1 MNKLAIAFVALAF
14 VTVTAISQA
23 SNPRPARPKCNLTE
37 ATAPSVR
44 GLRLGMSTQQLLAS
58 FPGSS
63 KRREMKDAVE
73 KAKAATGNEAAYL
86 VFDPA
91 TDGDPQQFGGVE
103 SVSAG
108 LNKGRVI
115 DLTIQYGGAT
125 WRGIDEWVAKLSESL
140 KLQGAGDWTVGPSEN
155 PNKVL
160 RCEGIEIEA
169 AIQGGGS
176 SIRIRNTEYVKAD
189 AERANAV
196 EEKKR
201 REIKP

>member
-14 VTVTAISQA
+14 LTLSAVSQA
-23 SNPRPARPKCNLTE
+23 SNPLPARPKCNLTE
-37 ATAPSVR
+37 ATAPSFR
-44 GLRLGMSTQQLLAS
+44 GLRLGMSTQQLLAL

-63 KRREMKDAVE
+63 KRREMKDSVD

-86 VFDPA
+86 AFDPA
-91 TDGDPQQFGGVE
+91 TDGDAQQFGGVE

-108 LNKGRVI
+108 VNKGRVI
-115 DLTIQYGGAT
+115 DLSIQYGGAT
-125 WRGIDEWVAKLSESL
+125 WKDIDEWVAKLSESL
-140 KLQGAGDWTVGPSEN
+140 KLQGPGDWTVGPSEN

-176 SIRIRNTEYVKAD
+176 SIRMTNTEYFKGVLEGGKA
-189 AERANAV
+189 AED
-196 EEKKR
+196 KKR

>member
-14 VTVTAISQA
+14 VTISTISQA
-23 SNPRPARPKCNLTE
+23 SNPKPALPKCNLTE
-37 ATAPSVR
+37 ATAPTVR
-44 GLRLGMSTQQLLAS
+44 GLRLGMSTQQLLAL

-63 KRREMKDAVE
+63 KRKEMKEAVE

-91 TDGDPQQFGGVE
+91 TEGDAKQFGGVE

-108 LNKGRVI
+108 VNKGRVI
-115 DLTIQYGGAT
+115 DFSIQYGGAT
-125 WRGIDEWVAKLSESL
+125 WRDVDEWVAKLSESL

-176 SIRIRNTEYVKAD
+176 SIRIRNMEDVKVVAD
-189 AERANAV
+189 RNAAD
-196 EEKKR
+196 EKKR

>member
-14 VTVTAISQA
+14 VTISTISQA
-23 SNPRPARPKCNLTE
+23 SNPQPALPKCNLTE

-44 GLRLGMSTQQLLAS
+44 GLRLGMSTQQLLAL
-58 FPGSS
+58 FPDSS
-63 KRREMKDAVE
+63 KRKEMKEAVE

-91 TDGDPQQFGGVE
+91 TERDAKQFGGVE

-108 LNKGRVI
+108 VNKGRVI
-115 DLTIQYGGAT
+115 DFSIQYGGAT
-125 WRGIDEWVAKLSESL
+125 WRDVDEWVAKLSESL

-176 SIRIRNTEYVKAD
+176 SIRIRNMEDARVVAD
-189 AERANAV
+189 RNAAD
-196 EEKKR
+196 EKKR

>member
-1 MNKLAIAFVALAF
+1 
-14 VTVTAISQA
+14 
-23 SNPRPARPKCNLTE
+23 
-37 ATAPSVR
+37 
-44 GLRLGMSTQQLLAS
+44 MSTQQLLAL

-63 KRREMKDAVE
+63 KRREMKEAVE
-73 KAKAATGNEAAYL
+73 KARAATGNEAAYL
-86 VFDPA
+86 VFDPSS
-91 TDGDPQQFGGVE
+91 DGDAQQFGGVE

-108 LNKGRVI
+108 VNKGRVI
-115 DLTIQYGGAT
+115 DLSIQYGGAT
-125 WRGIDEWVAKLSESL
+125 WSDIDQWVAKLSESL
-140 KLQGAGDWTVGPSEN
+140 KLQGAGDWMVGPSEN

-189 AERANAV
+189 AERAKAA
-196 EEKKR
+196 EDKKR

>member
-1 MNKLAIAFVALAF
+1 MNKLVIAFVALAF
-14 VTVTAISQA
+14 VTISAVSQA
-23 SNPRPARPKCNLTE
+23 SNPQPARPKCNLTE
-37 ATAPSVR
+37 ATAPSFR
-44 GLRLGMSTQQLLAS
+44 GLRLGMSTQQLLAL

-63 KRREMKDAVE
+63 KRREMKDSIE

-86 VFDPA
+86 AFDPGA
-91 TDGDPQQFGGVE
+91 DGDAQQFGGVE

-108 LNKGRVI
+108 VNKGRVI
-115 DLTIQYGGAT
+115 DLSIQYGGAT
-125 WRGIDEWVAKLSESL
+125 WKDIDEWVAKLSEAL
-140 KLQGAGDWTVGPSEN
+140 KLQGPGDWTAGPNEN

-176 SIRIRNTEYVKAD
+176 SIRMTNTEYFSGVL
-189 AERANAV
+189 ERAKAA
-196 EEKKR
+196 EDKKR

>member
-1 MNKLAIAFVALAF
+1 MA
-14 VTVTAISQA
+14 
-23 SNPRPARPKCNLTE
+23 
-37 ATAPSVR
+37 ATTGATP
-44 GLRLGMSTQQLLAS
+44 
-58 FPGSS
+58 
-63 KRREMKDAVE
+63 

-91 TDGDPQQFGGVE
+91 TEGDAKQFGGVE

-108 LNKGRVI
+108 VNKGRVV
-115 DLTIQYGGAT
+115 DFNIQYGGAT
-125 WRGIDEWVAKLSESL
+125 WRDVDEWVAKLSESL

-176 SIRIRNTEYVKAD
+176 SIRIRNMEDVKVVAD
-189 AERANAV
+189 RNAAD
-196 EEKKR
+196 EKKR

>member
-44 GLRLGMSTQQLLAS
+44 GLRLGMSTQQLLAL

-63 KRREMKDAVE
+63 KRREMKGAVDM
-73 KAKAATGNEAAYL
+73 ANAATGNEAAYL

-91 TDGDPQQFGGVE
+91 TDGDAKQFSGVD

-115 DLTIQYGGAT
+115 DFSIQYGGVT
-125 WRGIDEWVAKLSESL
+125 WSDIDEWVAKLSESL

-189 AERANAV
+189 AERANAA

>member
-1 MNKLAIAFVALAF
+1 MNKLAIAFVALAS

-37 ATAPSVR
+37 STAPSVR
-44 GLRLGMSTQQLLAS
+44 GLRLGMSTQQLLAL

-91 TDGDPQQFGGVE
+91 TDGDAQQFGGVE

-108 LNKGRVI
+108 VNKGRVI
-115 DLTIQYGGAT
+115 DLSIQYGGAT
-125 WRGIDEWVAKLSESL
+125 WSDIDQWVAKLSESL
-140 KLQGAGDWTVGPSEN
+140 KLPGAGDWTVGPSEN
-155 PNKVL
+155 PNKIL

-176 SIRIRNTEYVKAD
+176 SIRIRNTEYGKAVAD
-189 AERANAV
+189 RNAAD
-196 EEKKR
+196 EKKR

>member
-14 VTVTAISQA
+14 VTITAISQA

-37 ATAPSVR
+37 ATAPRVR
-44 GLRLGMSTQQLLAS
+44 GLRLGMSTQQLLAL

-91 TDGDPQQFGGVE
+91 TEGDAKQFGGVVA
-103 SVSAG
+103 VSAG
-108 LNKGRVI
+108 VNKGRVI
-115 DLTIQYGGAT
+115 DFSIQYGGAT
-125 WRGIDEWVAKLSESL
+125 WRDVDEWVAKLSESL

-176 SIRIRNTEYVKAD
+176 SIRIRNMEDGKAVAD
-189 AERANAV
+189 RNAAD
-196 EEKKR
+196 EKQR

>member
-23 SNPRPARPKCNLTE
+23 STPQPARPKCNLTE

-44 GLRLGMSTQQLLAS
+44 GLRLGMSTQQLLAL

-63 KRREMKDAVE
+63 KRREMKEAVE
-73 KAKAATGNEAAYL
+73 KARAATGNEAAYL

-91 TDGDPQQFGGVE
+91 TDGDAKQFGGVD

-108 LNKGRVI
+108 LNKGRVV
-115 DLTIQYGGAT
+115 DLSVQYGGVT
-125 WRGIDEWVAKLSESL
+125 WSDIDQWVAKLSESL
-140 KLQGAGDWTVGPSEN
+140 KLPGAGDWTVGPSEN
-155 PNKVL
+155 PNKIL

-176 SIRIRNTEYVKAD
+176 SIRIRNTEYGKAVAD
-189 AERANAV
+189 RNAAD
-196 EEKKR
+196 EKKR
-201 REIKP
+201 RDIKP

>member
-23 SNPRPARPKCNLTE
+23 SNPQPARPKCNLTE

-44 GLRLGMSTQQLLAS
+44 GLRLGMSTQQLLAL

-73 KAKAATGNEAAYL
+73 KAKAATGNEASYL
-86 VFDPA
+86 AFDPA
-91 TDGDPQQFGGVE
+91 TDGDAKQFGGVE

-108 LNKGRVI
+108 VNKGRVI
-115 DLTIQYGGAT
+115 DLSIQYGGAT
-125 WRGIDEWVAKLSESL
+125 WKDIDEWVAKLSEAL
-140 KLQGAGDWTVGPSEN
+140 KLQGPGDWTVGPNEN

-176 SIRIRNTEYVKAD
+176 SIRMTNTEYFNGVL
-189 AERANAV
+189 ERAKAA
-196 EEKKR
+196 EDKKR